1 MLARDWDRPEEDAA
15 WGRFVKGSVIV
26 IPFPYSD
33 LSAAKRPPALVV
45 ADLDGDDVILCQ
57 ITSRAVS
64 DSYALPITRSDFASG
79 GLRVNSTARP
89 NRLFTADSNSA
100 LYQAAS
106 LKAPKMAQIT
116 AKIVEIITS

>member
-1 MLARDWDRPEEDAA
+1 
-15 WGRFVKGSVIV
+15 
-26 IPFPYSD
+26 
-33 LSAAKRPPALVV
+33 VV

-79 GLRVNSTARP
+79 GLRVDSTARP
-89 NRLFTADSNSA
+89 NRLFTADSNIA

-116 AKIVEIITS
+116 AEIVEIITS